1 VDAKSIHLQQ
11 KFSIYY
17 KLEFCKL
24 PGDRSMGA
32 KTPLS
37 IRKEIISRWLKGHSR
52 DQIAKEVDIGAGT
65 VSSIIKE
72 YKQNDQDFD
81 PIKTSCFHN

>member
-1 VDAKSIHLQQ
+1 M
-11 KFSIYY
+11 YY
-17 KLEFCKL
+17 KLELCKL

-37 IRKEIISRWLKGHSR
+37 IRKEVIRLWLKGHSR
-52 DQIAKEVDIGAGT
+52 DQIATEVDIGAGT

-72 YKQNDQDFD
+72 CKQNDPDFD
-81 PIKTSCFHN
+81 LLREVAFIALLHKIIII